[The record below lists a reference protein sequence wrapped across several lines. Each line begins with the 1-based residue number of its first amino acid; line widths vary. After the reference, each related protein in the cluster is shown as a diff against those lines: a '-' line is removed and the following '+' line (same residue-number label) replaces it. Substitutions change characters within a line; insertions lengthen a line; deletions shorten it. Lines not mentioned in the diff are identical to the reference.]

1 MTIALVFDTETT
13 GLANFGKDPVDPI
26 QPNLVQLGALL
37 IDLETGR
44 EYSIMDLIVYP
55 SSWEVPQQAALVH
68 GISTGVA
75 KQVGINLDSAVL
87 PFRDL
92 VAAADILVCH
102 NWAFDSIIMRR
113 ASAMVDLAYG
123 EEVIDP
129 FADKLNFCT
138 MRAATPIVKKRG
150 KKPLHNE
157 DYKWPK
163 LVECMKF
170 FFDEEL
176 EGAHNAIVDCR
187 ATARLLMHLVNED
200 LITLPT
206 AE

>member
-13 GLANFGKDPVDPI
+13 GLARFKDDPVSPV

-44 EYSIMDLIVYP
+44 EYAIMDLIVYP
-55 SSWEVPQQAALVH
+55 SSWEVPQEAALVH

-75 KQVGINLDSAVL
+75 KKVGVELDAAVL

-92 VAAADILVCH
+92 VNAADILVCH

-113 ASAMVDLAYG
+113 ASAMVDLSDG
-123 EEVIDP
+123 KDVTDLFEGKP
-129 FADKLNFCT
+129 NFCT

-163 LVECMKF
+163 LIECMQHLF
-170 FFDEEL
+170 NEGL

-187 ATARLLMHLVNED
+187 ATARLLTHLVNEN
-200 LITLPT
+200 LVTLPT
-206 AE
+206 E